1 MSSGEKDSLETLKQ
15 IEIFDELV
23 NERRFEKNKSSEGFD
38 LNNLTQDHKGKS
50 SPKYFICFKGPL
62 KIHNDTKNG
71 RISLQK
77 EESNLG
83 VHKILKGNA
92 VHRSE
97 DQISAIKNIKKLYNE
112 REKVILNFIMII
124 LTWYL
129 RLNTNQFIEKGAK
142 YKILN
147 KCFKDYQQHL
157 HK

>member
-23 NERRFEKNKSSEGFD
+23 NEMRFEKNKSSEGFD

-62 KIHNDTKNG
+62 KIYNDTKNG